1 MLKVHK
7 RLLCEGPEMP
17 ASNFPKEILTSS
29 NISAPL
35 VLRDPSED
43 WAGFCKCF
51 PISSDYFFAHSM
63 EQLLG
68 HESIHDTSLI

>member
-1 MLKVHK
+1 MLTLHK
-7 RLLCEGPEMP
+7 RLLCKGPEMP
-17 ASNFPKEILTSS
+17 ESSFPKVILTSS

-35 VLRDPSED
+35 VLRDLSED
-43 WAGFCKCF
+43 WAGVYKRF
-51 PISSDYFFAHSM
+51 PISSGHFFTHSV